1 MPSDYFAP
9 LIAILFFVSATLAGI
24 YLYCC
29 YFRTSK
35 EDNDQNKSTDKAHR
49 GHEEERN
56 VGILTTNFYHN
67 MYPLSMSLP
76 SRDLYGNVNIGFTSS
91 PLNTPSV
98 LEEKTAKVLVFPFE
112 EKTLKEPAR
121 DRPLFCRSTSHD
133 AKRVSSHCQLQV
145 IQEVNE
151 EEILD
156 EEEGKVGE

>member
-9 LIAILFFVSATLAGI
+9 LIATLFFVTATLAGI

-35 EDNDQNKSTDKAHR
+35 EENDQNMSTDKAHR

-56 VGILTTNFYHN
+56 VGILTTNFYN
-67 MYPLSMSLP
+67 MYPFSMSLP
-76 SRDLYGNVNIGFTSS
+76 TRDLYGNVNVGFTSS
-91 PLNTPSV
+91 PPNTPSAF
-98 LEEKTAKVLVFPFE
+98 EEKPAKVFVIPFE
-112 EKTLKEPAR
+112 EKALKEAAR
-121 DRPLFCRSTSHD
+121 DRPLFCKSTSHD
-133 AKRVSSHCQLQV
+133 AKRVSLHCQLQV